1 MFYFIFNCFVVIAV
15 GYTQRRDYNP
25 FDKQSIIDN
34 ELDSNRYQLFCD
46 TTPIFVSD
54 DHSRVVP
61 FTVTCYFF
69 DQEKNLRKV
78 DFRDNIF
85 YYSNSR
91 LDSVQV
97 RVIGETVKYFTI
109 RYNQEENLMS
119 VAKIR
124 SLVAND
130 PKVKFRFDLLI
141 ESRGFWDKFS
151 IIPN

>member
-1 MFYFIFNCFVVIAV
+1 M
-15 GYTQRRDYNP
+15 
-25 FDKQSIIDN
+25 
-34 ELDSNRYQLFCD
+34 
-46 TTPIFVSD
+46 
-54 DHSRVVP
+54 
-61 FTVTCYFF
+61 
-69 DQEKNLRKV
+69 
-78 DFRDNIF
+78 
-85 YYSNSR
+85 
-91 LDSVQV
+91 